1 MVAEHL
7 YRQGCR
13 KLLYLNPGHW
23 TGMQSD
29 SRGISFRRQ
38 GEQMGM
44 QVKEY
49 CATWEEHKRLDY
61 HKTILE
67 VLEKNPD
74 ADGIS
79 AMEMRWL
86 FRRFRSATERELIY
100 RDKSGSWVMTTRSWR
115 SFPGLCLPPSTSRSG
130 KWRKRPL
137 NLWTASAM
145 AEKSRRRF
153 CCR

>member
-49 CATWEEHKRLDY
+49 CATGKSIKRLDY
-61 HKTILE
+61 HK
-67 VLEKNPD
+67 ND
-74 ADGIS
+74 
-79 AMEMRWL
+79 
-86 FRRFRSATERELIY
+86 
-100 RDKSGSWVMTTRSWR
+100 
-115 SFPGLCLPPSTSRSG
+115 PGGSG
-130 KWRKRPL
+130 KESGCGRNFLQWRCDGSSDDSDLPQKG
-137 NLWTASAM
+137 N
-145 AEKSRRRF
+145 
-153 CCR
+153 